1 MKKKLLIFSLILA
14 SFGFMGSALETQA
27 SAVAK
32 ASKPQFRIQIGPQRD
47 RRRRNNRY
55 YRGNGYGNSYNNYGP
70 RVVTQTRI
78 VNNGWQRYRETYQT
92 RYLPDGRTET
102 VVVSRERLY

>member
-1 MKKKLLIFSLILA
+1 MKKKLLVFSLILA
-14 SFGFMGSALETQA
+14 SFGFVGSALETQA
-27 SAVAK
+27 GAMAT

-47 RRRRNNRY
+47 RRRRNRY
-55 YRGNGYGNSYNNYGP
+55 YRGNGYDYGYNNYGP

-78 VNNGWQRYRETYQT
+78 VDNGWHRYRETYQT

-102 VVVSRERLY
+102 TVISRERLD